1 MRCAS
6 KAATEAVA
14 RMRAAGEQASQDP
27 TTGAPS
33 PAASD
38 RQPATPN
45 AAGAHGHP
53 RAASSSTASA
63 AGGSHMDDDLEIVAL
78 YSGESDSP
86 SDSKLPA
93 KSIRKAA
100 GAETTAA
107 PPCGSPD
114 PDLRHE
120 LFGSSDESEGLSRG
134 SSQSHLHSVSAND
147 KHDDAGH
154 RDDVV
159 DSSRSHRSRSN
170 LSVCGDR
177 SVHRDTTQEEQD
189 RDALQSAPE
198 NKPSMP
204 SLSNLRE

>member
-1 MRCAS
+1 M
-6 KAATEAVA
+6 
-14 RMRAAGEQASQDP
+14 
-27 TTGAPS
+27 
-33 PAASD
+33 
-38 RQPATPN
+38 
-45 AAGAHGHP
+45 
-53 RAASSSTASA
+53 
-63 AGGSHMDDDLEIVAL
+63 
-78 YSGESDSP
+78 
-86 SDSKLPA
+86 PA

-189 RDALQSAPE
+189 PDALQSASE
-198 NKPSMP
+198 TKPSMP
-204 SLSNLRE
+204 SLSNLREWYGYITGSCRIPLFNLLRIHVLDVRAKNYRTEHDFYIDVFL